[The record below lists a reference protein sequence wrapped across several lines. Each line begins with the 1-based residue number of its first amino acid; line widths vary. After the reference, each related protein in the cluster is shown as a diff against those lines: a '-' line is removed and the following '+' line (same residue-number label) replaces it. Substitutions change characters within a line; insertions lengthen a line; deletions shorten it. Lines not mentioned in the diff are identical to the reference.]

1 MGTGTRTEALR
12 AMGTTEAA
20 FKSVQPEP
28 AYQKLKE
35 ICLSLSIGCA
45 RAQKAQQNVFF
56 FIIVLY
62 AGTGNICIIMHMM
75 IPYTVYTVRT
85 LHLTRRDEKCP
96 LFIQCTAFYDVYHS
110 ITVAHNVHSAVLCT
124 N

>member
-62 AGTGNICIIMHMM
+62 YCSMPVPVIICNA
-75 IPYTVYTVRT
+75 YDDTVYRVYRT
-85 LHLTRRDEKCP
+85 YFT
-96 LFIQCTAFYDVYHS
+96 F
-110 ITVAHNVHSAVLCT
+110 NSAG
-124 N
+124 